1 MAKLINC
8 ADCNRK
14 ISINADVCPSCGSPV
29 QNQPNIQKQ
38 RVKQEK
44 YAVRKAKDTVVYN
57 YIAAVLFIILGS
69 FGFDYSLFGA
79 LLIMLG
85 GVLILPIIKRLIIE
99 KKPMINRMLLS
110 VVSGVL
116 IISGFVVINSAMNE
130 SRENYLQ
137 ENPEEAA
144 RIQKE
149 QVEAES
155 ERQIAKAEAAAE
167 ARKNPTRYG
176 MDKIYYQVV
185 QDTIDQY
192 NIAKNQGD
200 AMQICV
206 QAGLVSAAY
215 LQAKNQEKYNEWKS
229 IEKADCRAAGL

>member
-8 ADCNRK
+8 EDCNRK

-29 QNQPNIQKQ
+29 QNQPKIQKQ
-38 RVKQEK
+38 RIKQEK
-44 YAVRKAKDTVVYN
+44 SAVRKAQDAVVYN
-57 YIAAVLFIILGS
+57 YIAAVAFLILGFLLLDDS
-69 FGFDYSLFGA
+69 VFGA
-79 LLIMLG
+79 LLIVLG

-99 KKPMINRMLLS
+99 KKPMISRMLLN

-116 IISGFVVINSAMNE
+116 IIAGVLVVNSAMNE
-130 SRENYLQ
+130 SRDAYLQ
-137 ENPEEAA
+137 EHPEEAA

-149 QVEAES
+149 QVEAEAA
-155 ERQIAKAEAAAE
+155 RQLEKAEAAAE
-167 ARKNPTRYG
+167 AKKNPTRHG
-176 MDKIYYQVV
+176 MDKIYYQVA
-185 QDTIDQY
+185 QDTVDQY
-192 NIAKNQGD
+192 NIAKKQGD

-215 LQAKNQEKYNEWKS
+215 LQAKNQEKYDEWKS

>member
-14 ISINADVCPSCGSPV
+14 VSINADVCPSCGSPV
-29 QNQPNIQKQ
+29 KNQPNIQKQ

-44 YAVRKAKDTVVYN
+44 DDVRKAKQTVVYN
-57 YIAAVLFIILGS
+57 YIAAALFIILG
-69 FGFDYSLFGA
+69 FLVLDYSLFGG

-85 GVLILPIIKRLIIE
+85 GVLILPIIKLLIIE
-99 KKPMINRMLLS
+99 KKPMINRMLLN

-116 IISGFVVINSAMNE
+116 IISGFMVIYSAMNE
-130 SRENYLQ
+130 SREKYLQ
-137 ENPEEAA
+137 ENPEEAV

-155 ERQIAKAEAAAE
+155 ARQIGKAAAAAE
-167 ARKNPTRYG
+167 AKKNPTRYG

-185 QDTIDQY
+185 QDTVDQY

-215 LQAKNQEKYNEWKS
+215 LQAKNQEKYNEWKA

>member
-1 MAKLINC
+1 MAQLVRC

-14 ISINADVCPSCGSPV
+14 VSINADVCPSCGSPV

-38 RVKQEK
+38 RIKQDK
-44 YAVRKAKDTVVYN
+44 TAVRKAENAVVYT
-57 YIAAVLFIILGS
+57 YIAAVVVLILGF
-69 FGFDYSLFGA
+69 FGLDDSVFGA

-99 KKPMINRMLLS
+99 KKPMISRMLLN

-116 IISGFVVINSAMNE
+116 IISGFLVVSSAMNE
-130 SRENYLQ
+130 SRETYLQ
-137 ENPEEAA
+137 EHPEEAA
-144 RIQKE
+144 RI
-149 QVEAES
+149 
-155 ERQIAKAEAAAE
+155 AKQDAEAQALQQHEEEERAE
-167 ARKNPTRYG
+167 HAKKNPTRSG

-185 QDTIDQY
+185 QDTVDQY
-192 NIAKNQGD
+192 NIAKKQGD

-229 IEKADCRAAGL
+229 IEKADCRVAGL